1 MASMHQPRETKGA
14 DGSIAQ
20 ATARRQD
27 YRRGFFV
34 LVGLALL
41 TGLEFLIGT
50 VLDGSTS
57 FLFVIALAKAGL
69 ILQYYMHVERLWSE
83 EAH

>member
-57 FLFVIALAKAGL
+57 FLFVIAQAGI
-69 ILQYYMHVERLWSE
+69 ILQYYMHVERLWGEE